1 MTVREKVGQVFCVF
15 RLVFILVT
23 VLLLYLRYPVRPFF
37 PLQPGLP
44 FIVGTA
50 ASIFS
55 LVMLGWDRKGFG
67 SKEYWEGDTDNEGS
81 CG

>member
-44 FIVGTA
+44 DNEGLETWRTA

-67 SKEYWEGDTDNEGS
+67 SKEYWF
-81 CG
+81 